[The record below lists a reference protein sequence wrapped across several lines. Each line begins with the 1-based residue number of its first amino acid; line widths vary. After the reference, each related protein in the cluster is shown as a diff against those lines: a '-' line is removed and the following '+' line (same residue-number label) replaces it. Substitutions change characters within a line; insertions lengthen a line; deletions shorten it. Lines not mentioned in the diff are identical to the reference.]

1 MKDLLNKVEMIEK
14 KMDIYVEF
22 YGWSSNETKA
32 LKDQLDQ
39 LNSAIIELMLL
50 DQEIIRIKSLVA

>member
-14 KMDIYVEF
+14 KMDVYVEF
-22 YGWSSNETKA
+22 YGWSSDETMA
-32 LKDQLDQ
+32 LREQLDQ

-50 DQEIIRIKSLVA
+50 DQEITRIESLVA

>member
-1 MKDLLNKVEMIEK
+1 MKDLLNKVETIEK
-14 KMDIYVEF
+14 KMDVYVEF
-22 YGWSSNETKA
+22 YGWSSDETRA

-39 LNSAIIELMLL
+39 LNSAIIELMIL

>member
-22 YGWSSNETKA
+22 YGWSSDETKA

-50 DQEIIRIKSLVA
+50 DQEITRIKSFVA